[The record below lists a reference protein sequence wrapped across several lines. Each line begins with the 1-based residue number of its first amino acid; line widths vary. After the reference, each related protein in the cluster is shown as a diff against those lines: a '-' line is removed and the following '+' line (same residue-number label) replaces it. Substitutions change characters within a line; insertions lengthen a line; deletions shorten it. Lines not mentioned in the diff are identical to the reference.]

1 MAVVI
6 KDVAEMQQVA
16 DRLRAQGERIGV
28 VPTMGF
34 LHQGHLKLIEVA
46 KKHADVVITTIFV
59 NPTQFGPSE
68 DFTRYPRDLERDTTL
83 ASEAGTDYIFAPE
96 TQAIYPSGYHTY
108 VDVQRVT
115 EVLEGKSRPGHFRGV
130 ATVVAKLFHITN
142 PHVAVFGQKDAQQ
155 VVVVRQMIHD
165 LNFDIELIVCPIVRE
180 PDGLAMSSRNAYLS
194 QEQRLQAPVLLKSLR
209 LAEDLIRG
217 GERNPAIVI
226 NRMKEMITGNSA
238 GVIDYVSIADAV
250 TLEEL
255 GDCRGS
261 MLVSLAARFGNT
273 RLIDNTTITVQDAD
287 G

>member
-6 KDVAEMQQVA
+6 KDVAEMQQVV
-16 DRLRAQGERIGV
+16 DRLRIQGERIGV

-46 KKHADVVITTIFV
+46 KKHSDVVITTIFV

-68 DFTRYPRDLERDTTL
+68 DFTRYPRDLERDITL
-83 ASEAGTDYIFAPE
+83 ASGAGTDYIFAPE
-96 TQAIYPSGYHTY
+96 TQAIYPSDYHTY

-130 ATVVAKLFHITN
+130 ATVVAKLFHLTN

-155 VVVVRQMIHD
+155 VVVVRQMIRD
-165 LNFDIELIVCPIVRE
+165 LNFNVELIVCPIVRE

-194 QEQRLQAPVLLKSLR
+194 QEQRLQAPILFKSLR

-217 GERNPAIVI
+217 GERNPAVVI
-226 NRMKEMITGNSA
+226 ERMKEMITRNS
-238 GVIDYVSIADAV
+238 GGIIDYVSIADAV

-255 GDCRGS
+255 EQCSGT
-261 MLVSLAARFGNT
+261 MLVSLAARFGIT
-273 RLIDNTTITVQDAD
+273 RLIDNATITVQDTN